1 MSQEENSNQK
11 DSMVILHISDLHF
24 GIADETNPNVSYIA
38 LRQEEMIESLINT
51 ISGIAEQDP
60 QWKPDIIAVSGDIA
74 WTGKP
79 EEYDLYINKFV
90 VPICKVLNIERDRII
105 TCPGNHDIIRD
116 NVYRVNRYEKG
127 QRIPQIPDLT
137 VNQIDRQAHFFQGYV
152 DKLLDGNGKDLC
164 KKYTFPEWPWATFVT
179 LNSAWD
185 CRDDKN
191 NDDDKGK
198 LRVGLP
204 ILEHILR
211 NVPKGN
217 SIITLFHHPHTAVED
232 YMLVDGKCRS
242 QVCEWLH
249 TSEVHREHDGERIF
263 ASYIEDKA
271 FIILNGH
278 IHRTRKPRKVGKAYQ
293 FIGGTIYSNDTLK
306 YHCRLIKT
314 DYRGRVTYQDLRHTL
329 TDDDED
335 WERTRE
341 TEVDCIHDIVKEEQ
355 RRQKKEKAREKEE
368 FIQTLITKC
377 ENSNSK
383 EEYIRYLRELS
394 NNVLDHTISPTDE
407 FNHKK
412 SMIAGENME
421 LEEEHVLN
429 LRKGDDR

>member
-1 MSQEENSNQK
+1 MSQEENSKQK

-38 LRQEEMIESLINT
+38 GRQEEMIVSLINT
-51 ISGIAEQDP
+51 ISAIAKESP
-60 QWKPDIIAVSGDIA
+60 EWKPDIIAVSGDIA

-79 EEYDLYINKFV
+79 EEYDLYIKKFV
-90 VPICKVLNIERDRII
+90 NPICEVLNIGRDRII

-116 NVYRVNRYEKG
+116 NVYRVNRY
-127 QRIPQIPDLT
+127 QRGMNGIDADVPDLT
-137 VNQIDRQAHFFQGYV
+137 IEQINKQAYFFEGYV
-152 DKLLDGNGKDLC
+152 EKLLGGNGKDLC
-164 KKYTFPEWPWATFVT
+164 KKYEFSEWPWATFVT

-185 CRDDKN
+185 CR
-191 NDDDKGK
+191 NDDDQGR

-204 ILEHILR
+204 ILEDILR
-211 NVPKGN
+211 DVPSGN
-217 SIITLFHHPHTAVED
+217 NIITLFHHPHTVVED

-242 QVCEWLH
+242 QVREWLH

-278 IHRTRKPRKVGKAYQ
+278 IHRTREPIKVGKAYQ

-314 DYRGRVTYQDLRHTL
+314 DYSGGVTYQDLRHTL
-329 TDDDED
+329 TDGVKK
-335 WERTRE
+335 WERTWD
-341 TEVDCIHDIVKEEQ
+341 TEVDCIHDIVKKNE
-355 RRQKKEKAREKEE
+355 RRQKEEKAREKKKL
-368 FIQTLITKC
+368 IQTLITKC
-377 ENSNSK
+377 KNSNSK
-383 EEYIRYLRELS
+383 EEYIRYLRKLS

-421 LEEEHVLN
+421 LEEEHVFN